1 MLLDHPW
8 FAVSFCYQITEYK
21 LINARGQ
28 EHQQRSMVS
37 PTHEVSTCKPEVCS
51 LIRGIKNAGSPWN
64 LIVAAYM
71 LDGPRRFNEILSIGE
86 GDSLNARTL
95 SRALKHLVAQGF
107 VKREILATQPFA
119 VGYSLTH
126 QGDKLRKLLEAYR
139 GLDGQ
144 AATG

>member
-1 MLLDHPW
+1 M
-8 FAVSFCYQITEYK
+8 
-21 LINARGQ
+21 
-28 EHQQRSMVS
+28 S
-37 PTHEVSTCKPEVCS
+37 PSRESSTCRPEVCS

-71 LDGPRRFNEILSIGE
+71 LDGPRRFNEILNMGQ

-119 VGYSLTH
+119 VGYSLTP

-139 GLDGQ
+139 GLDRLTI
-144 AATG
+144 AR